1 MRKPTRNM
9 AVAAANAA
17 VIAVFCLC
25 AAGCKGRTMENMEP
39 SGDTVEVS
47 VDAPVDT
54 VTDPES

>member
-1 MRKPTRNM
+1 M